1 MYKLFIEKI
10 ISVIIVISIC
20 SIPNCIY
27 AADKEETIKP
37 ENKISED
44 LYQQF
49 NMLTEDGA
57 DLSKE
62 KIPVWVWY
70 RDIDQ
75 KQVDREVEEQ
85 TGLTKENLAVGFET
99 L

>member
-1 MYKLFIEKI
+1 MYKLFIKKI

-20 SIPNCIY
+20 IIQNCIY

-37 ENKISED
+37 EDKISED

-62 KIPVWVWY
+62 KIPV
-70 RDIDQ
+70 
-75 KQVDREVEEQ
+75 
-85 TGLTKENLAVGFET
+85 
-99 L
+99 